1 MGLRGRVVNT
11 CQGVKPYTGKLHSI
25 CMLLCLRIYENG
37 CAVNGMCARVCGQ
50 WHMCY
55 GSRQSGNC
63 DIVQT
68 IHYRASVTGDAPVVN
83 WEYYYSGESTFQD
96 TGLHGDSIL

>member
-1 MGLRGRVVNT
+1 MVNT

-25 CMLLCLRIYENG
+25 CMNVCCSAYVYMRMG
-37 CAVNGMCARVCGQ
+37 VQSMACVHARVCGQ
-50 WHMCY
+50 WHVCY